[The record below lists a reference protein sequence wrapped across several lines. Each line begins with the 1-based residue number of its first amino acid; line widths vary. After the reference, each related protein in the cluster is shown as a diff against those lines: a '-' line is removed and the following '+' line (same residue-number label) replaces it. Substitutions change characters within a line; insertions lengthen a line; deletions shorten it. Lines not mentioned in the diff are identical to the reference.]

1 MKQLIFIIIAIG
13 SFSLTGFSQTFK
25 AFNGEENF
33 LVELEQQIVDKSVE
47 DAKKDHKDLIE
58 KFTEMWTEL
67 NSFTPAQK
75 NTINKTSNDLLTARL
90 KVIPDVR
97 DYIKTIIIV
106 IEQIM

>member
-47 DAKKDHKDLIE
+47 DAKKD
-58 KFTEMWTEL
+58 
-67 NSFTPAQK
+67 S
-75 NTINKTSNDLLTARL
+75 
-90 KVIPDVR
+90 
-97 DYIKTIIIV
+97 
-106 IEQIM
+106 